1 MAEQAALGAVLLS
14 TLSPDAAVRR
24 QAERD
29 LTQAQSHP
37 SFGPLVLQLAQD
49 ASQQKPV
56 RQSAALSFKNWIK
69 ANWAVSRRRDRV
81 ALPLIVVQLWS
92 AVRGGQFDWTGAI
105 LTSLTLRSSKMRRR
119 RCRPRPPSRSSSRS
133 SPS

>member
-1 MAEQAALGAVLLS
+1 MADQAALGAVLLS

-69 ANWAVSRRRDRV
+69 ANWAVSRRRRLLH

-92 AVRGGQFDWTGAI
+92 AVQVRVVVDAI
-105 LTSLTLRSSKMRRR
+105 LNTLALHSSKTRRR
-119 RCRPRPPSRSSSRS
+119 RCRPRPLSRSSSRS

>member
-69 ANWAVSRRRDRV
+69 ANWAVSRRRHRV
-81 ALPLIVVQLWS
+81 AFPLIVFQLWS
-92 AVRGGQFDWTGAI
+92 AMQVVVAPDLRDPD
-105 LTSLTLRSSKMRRR
+105 TSCLHSLKMRRR

>member
-1 MAEQAALGAVLLS
+1 MLLS

-29 LTQAQSHP
+29 LAQAQAHP

-49 ASQQKPV
+49 ANQQKPV

-69 ANWAVSRRRDRV
+69 GNWAVSPAEEPAFPRS
-81 ALPLIVVQLWS
+81 LII
-92 AVRGGQFDWTGAI
+92 GF
-105 LTSLTLRSSKMRRR
+105 
-119 RCRPRPPSRSSSRS
+119 PPA
-133 SPS
+133 